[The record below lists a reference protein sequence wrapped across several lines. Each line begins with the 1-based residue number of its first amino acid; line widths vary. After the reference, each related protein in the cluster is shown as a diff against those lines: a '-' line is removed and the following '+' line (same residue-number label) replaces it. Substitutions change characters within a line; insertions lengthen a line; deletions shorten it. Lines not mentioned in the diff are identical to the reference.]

1 MYEDQ
6 WRKSILLFLILFIH
20 IILSS
25 VNSWHSHCEERT
37 TEICPRMLEPQM
49 TPWSLWHQGR
59 RSRTPATPPTSLVQR
74 PPQMMLWWALLYTV
88 RPFTGSLREQ
98 HLNGQGAAHSKAPRV
113 RPYTLDRSVY
123 HLALRKLPIRSWWM
137 HTWFSILLKHIIS
150 VPFNFHSTPP
160 LELPHKVSVLQE
172 NFEIPEIFSMSQFYA
187 KLLKN
192 ILPFPRLSDFHVSEW
207 TMEITVT

>member
-1 MYEDQ
+1 
-6 WRKSILLFLILFIH
+6 
-20 IILSS
+20 
-25 VNSWHSHCEERT
+25 
-37 TEICPRMLEPQM
+37 M
-49 TPWSLWHQGR
+49 TPGSLWHQGR
-59 RSRTPATPPTSLVQR
+59 QFRASRNSIHVTGPEAIKIMWL
-74 PPQMMLWWALLYTV
+74 WALLYTG
-88 RPFTGSLREQ
+88 RSFTGSLSKL
-98 HLNGQGAAHSKAPRV
+98 HLTGQGTAHSKAPRG
-113 RPYTLDRSVY
+113 RAGPLDCSVY
-123 HLALRKLPIRSWWM
+123 HVDLRTLPTRSWWM